1 MCVQD
6 LEHLK
11 ELEVLDVSSN
21 QLKQVEGLDALT
33 SLRDLW
39 LNNNQ
44 LPDLEAIN
52 LAWEACRDTLVC
64 VYLANNPATCNNPLY
79 KRSVTAWLPKLEQL
93 DADVVARQ

>member
-6 LEHLK
+6 LEQLK

-21 QLKQVEGLDALT
+21 QLKQVEGLEALT

-39 LNNNQ
+39 LNSNQ
-44 LPDLEAIN
+44 LSDLEAIN

-64 VYLANNPATCNNPLY
+64 VYLANNPATSNNPPVQTHSHSL
-79 KRSVTAWLPKLEQL
+79 AAQ
-93 DADVVARQ
+93 A

>member
-6 LEHLK
+6 LEQLK

-21 QLKQVEGLDALT
+21 QLKQVEDLDALT
-33 SLRDLW
+33 GLRDLW

-52 LAWEACRDTLVC
+52 LAWEACRHTLVC

-79 KRSVTAWLPKLEQL
+79 KRSVTAWLPNLEQL
-93 DADVVARQ
+93 DADVVARR

>member
-1 MCVQD
+1 MQD
-6 LEHLK
+6 LEQLEK
-11 ELEVLDVSSN
+11 LEVLDVSSN
-21 QLKQVEGLDALT
+21 QLKSVEGLEALT

-52 LAWEACRDTLVC
+52 LAWEACRDNLVC